1 MKIAVESDDGINIA
15 SHFNLLKNFM
25 VFEVDCKGDLINL
38 RVPESTR
45 DRKKRL
51 KLVRRIS
58 ESKNIMNELSKC
70 STVIS
75 HCLNRPFVN
84 NLRKSGVD
92 VYITFKDKVDDALNQ
107 YFKDEFIHNFH

>member
-1 MKIAVESDDGINIA
+1 VKIAVESDDGVKL
-15 SHFNLLKNFM
+15 SLPYHLQRNFM
-25 VFEVDCKGDLINL
+25 VFEIDEKSDPISIGTSSSQLNHKNQLKHL
-38 RVPESTR
+38 RN
-45 DRKKRL
+45 
-51 KLVRRIS
+51 IS
-58 ESKNIMNELSKC
+58 RMENIVSELSDC

-75 HCLNRPFVN
+75 HFLNRPLVN